1 MKDGNGK
8 VGARE
13 WNVRSYKKEKILEK
27 REEESLQNV
36 NHGFNHVVE
45 DASALFSFRS
55 MLPVDRQTI
64 HV

>member
-27 REEESLQNV
+27 KEEESLQNV
-36 NHGFNHVVE
+36 NHGFKSRRGRCVRSV
-45 DASALFSFRS
+45 FVCS